1 MTHSIKILPVYFSTI
16 RDGLKPF
23 EDIIF
28 HKRFK
33 IGSTFIF
40 REWSGTEYT
49 GREITFSSSNPSD
62 GKVICHIEYIF

>member
-1 MTHSIKILPVYFSTI
+1 MAHSIKILPDYFSTI

-23 EDIIF
+23 EDLIF
-28 HKRFK
+28 NRHFK

-49 GREITFSSSNPSD
+49 GREITFSCSNPSD
-62 GKVICHIEYIF
+62 DILICHIEYII